1 MNEQEA
7 RWVAQAQRGNDQ
19 AFAELVEL
27 YQNPVY
33 HLCYRM
39 LGNAEE
45 AEDAAQES
53 FLRAYKALRSYDN
66 TRSFAT
72 WLLSIASHYCID
84 QIRKR
89 RMTLISLDTFVGEI
103 LPDPEPSP
111 ESALRQNELQRQ
123 VRGLLDS
130 LSPLDRSA
138 VVLFYWYD
146 YSYDEIAQTLELS
159 VSAVKSRLHRARL
172 QLASA
177 WQAQQPAA
185 TAQNIPLERKRH
197 ESPAF

>member
-7 RWVAQAQRGNDQ
+7 LWIAQAQRGSDQ
-19 AFAELVEL
+19 AFAELVEM

-66 TRSFAT
+66 ARSFAT

-103 LPDPEPSP
+103 LPDPEPGP
-111 ESALRQNELQRQ
+111 ETALRQNELQQQ
-123 VRGLLDS
+123 VRGLLES

-146 YSYDEIAQTLELS
+146 YSYEEIAQTLELS
-159 VSAVKSRLHRARL
+159 ISAVKSRLHRARL
-172 QLASA
+172 QLAST
-177 WQAQQPAA
+177 WEAQQPAA
-185 TAQNIPLERKRH
+185 AQNIPLERKRH